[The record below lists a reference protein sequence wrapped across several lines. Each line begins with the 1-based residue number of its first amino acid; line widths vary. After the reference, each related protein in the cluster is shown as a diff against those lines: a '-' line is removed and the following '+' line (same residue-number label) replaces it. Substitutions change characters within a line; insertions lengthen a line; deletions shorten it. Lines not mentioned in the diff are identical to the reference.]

1 MDDELV
7 TVIKEQMQRI
17 NDLAE
22 TMDHRGTRRVLRQ
35 IANRLELVVMAN
47 RGVDVPLEVEDQ
59 S

>member
-7 TVIKEQMQRI
+7 VVIKEQMVRI
-17 NDLAE
+17 SDLAE

-35 IANRLELVVMAN
+35 IADRLEMVVMAQ
-47 RGVDVPLEVEDQ
+47 RAGTTDSVEEQ